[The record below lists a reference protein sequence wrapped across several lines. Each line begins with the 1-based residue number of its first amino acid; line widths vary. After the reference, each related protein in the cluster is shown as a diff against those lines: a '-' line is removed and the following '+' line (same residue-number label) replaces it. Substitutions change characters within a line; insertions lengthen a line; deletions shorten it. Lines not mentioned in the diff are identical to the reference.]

1 MATVKFFSHGE
12 ICSNC
17 LTSFAWV
24 PNVAKR
30 LPMLVLICQTVS
42 SCLLCKI
49 VIKGTLSFLPIV
61 GQLLLAWALV
71 LLGRRTD
78 RCHFDF
84 KFNNAEI

>member
-1 MATVKFFSHGE
+1 MATVKFFGNGE

-17 LTSFAWV
+17 LTSFARV

-49 VIKGTLSFLPIV
+49 IIKGTLSVLPIV
-61 GQLLLAWALV
+61 GQLLFAWALV

-78 RCHFDF
+78 RCHFVF
-84 KFNNAEI
+84 KFYNVEI